1 MRSPFLLPPPLLRG
15 SSSRTVVVCAQG
27 LPRVPTLTR
36 SSKIRSHGLLAPLIL
51 PVSTGSHSSDLGA
64 QGDPVPSGY
73 IVLRGSRHQS
83 GWTMR
88 SRSKVYGRINQQ
100 LGRGSEITVWYDR
113 LFHDSM
119 LSTRNCPYPIDVHHA
134 KIYIHEL
141 DHESVLRSIS
151 WRMKKC
157 ELNVIMKNERCVE
170 RCIS

>member
-88 SRSKVYGRINQQ
+88 SRSNVYGRINQQ

-119 LSTRNCPYPIDVHHA
+119 LSTRNCPYPIDVHHTSWA
-134 KIYIHEL
+134 WSWVSSEIYKL
-141 DHESVLRSIS
+141 KDDDHHR
-151 WRMKKC
+151 WR
-157 ELNVIMKNERCVE
+157 NT
-170 RCIS
+170 S